1 MPAAIPSTQSRIVLV
16 NRPKA
21 AISPDIT
28 SGNGTFLL
36 QKNAPVEQP
45 GQGECLIKVEWV
57 SLDPAMR
64 GWLND
69 SRSYIEPV
77 KLQAVMRALGV
88 GKLVS
93 LGQDAETKKAA
104 EKKGLRVGDWVSATC
119 GWQEYAKMPVREVTR
134 IHVDDKILVG
144 LARVQH
150 DTSTGI
156 ESLTLRVRLP
166 QPTYHLTALGMVA
179 QTAYWGLKDVG
190 QIKPTDVVVVSGA
203 AGAVGS
209 IAVQIAKAAGC
220 KKLIAIAGGKEKCR
234 YLKEELGVDVAL
246 DYKDPNFKKDFRKVG
261 YVDVYFDNVGGE
273 ILDLVLT
280 RLNKFARI
288 ALCGAISAYNDP
300 NPRGLQMY
308 LTLIS
313 QSAQIRGFVVFDY
326 AKRYKEAEDDLLK
339 WISEGRLKVKEHRSE
354 GLENCVDGLLGLF
367 KGENTGKAVVRIGA
381 PDSKL

>member
-1 MPAAIPSTQSRIVLV
+1 MPAVVPSTQSRIVLV

-88 GKLVS
+88 GRLVS

-119 GWQEYAKMPVREVTR
+119 GWQEYAKMPVREVTK
-134 IHVDDKILVG
+134 IHVDDKIL
-144 LARVQH
+144 
-150 DTSTGI
+150 
-156 ESLTLRVRLP
+156 
-166 QPTYHLTALGMVA
+166 PTYHLTALGMVA

-261 YVDVYFDNVGGE
+261 YIDLFFDNVGGE

-381 PDSKL
+381 PESKL